1 MVDDDVRIAVLLEDG
16 FEDDELRTLMDA
28 FEQAG
33 VRLTLLSPFAE
44 RAYSGRH
51 GRLTLT
57 SEDAASKVRAPMRHR
72 SRRTR

>member
-16 FEDDELRTLMDA
+16 FEDDELRTLMDT

-57 SEDAASKVRAPMRHR
+57 S
-72 SRRTR
+72 RTRPARYARPCLPPS